1 MPGRRE
7 AVGARGRSLVSSHRS
22 PRRASHF
29 AAEVARVPR
38 TGYYFCRMRH
48 VTRLQGGPI
57 PVERTGRPVARVAL
71 RLAAA
76 SSLLFTHSC
85 KSPEEEQRSAELR
98 ASRPFIEQLERTN
111 ACPGCDI
118 KWADFTGK
126 NFAGADLR
134 RAQLWMVVAPDSN
147 FRGANLTGG
156 SLFGQLQRADL
167 RDMIVHD
174 GGVSGE
180 LDGADLRGS
189 VFSGYARLM
198 PRSARGTRMDGLDL
212 RTNMGM
218 DSSNWSGA
226 SLRGAN
232 LRGLVMNGMSGSYK
246 RIAAVPSRLEAGYG
260 GSRWTGADLR
270 DADLRDTS
278 FNSCDLSNADL
289 RGAQLQGARFS
300 GANLQA
306 AQLSLEAL
314 ADADFGAATWID
326 GTKCD
331 SFKSMGRCA
340 PPQPRPPK
348 RQPPAAPSHLSDSKS
363 RSTQEAQRKSYSP
376 SQEPNSTPT
385 RPTADSL
392 TSASPSGT

>member
-1 MPGRRE
+1 M
-7 AVGARGRSLVSSHRS
+7 ARL
-22 PRRASHF
+22 
-29 AAEVARVPR
+29 
-38 TGYYFCRMRH
+38 
-48 VTRLQGGPI
+48 
-57 PVERTGRPVARVAL
+57 AL

-76 SSLLFTHSC
+76 SSLLCTHSC

-134 RAQLWMVVAPDSN
+134 SAQLWMVVAPDSN

-289 RGAQLQGARFS
+289 RGALLEGARLS
-300 GANLQA
+300 GANLQG
-306 AQLSLEAL
+306 AQLSLDSL

-326 GTKCD
+326 GTTCD
-331 SFKSMGRCA
+331 SLKSIGRCV
-340 PPQPRPPK
+340 PVKLPPKPQPPPGANPDSTAKSQHPLSTESRPSSPSALPPK
-348 RQPPAAPSHLSDSKS
+348 RPGKAPTSD
-363 RSTQEAQRKSYSP
+363 
-376 SQEPNSTPT
+376 
-385 RPTADSL
+385 
-392 TSASPSGT
+392 